1 MKENS
6 NKTIILKQREEHHI
20 SKYRF
25 KTNKDG
31 KIDFKVIP
39 YPKYKKV
46 LKKGRKLIKL
56 KNLGIIFIILIIAF
70 LYFSITN
77 NRLSYLKEKQEENT
91 TTTLSESVVSNDEF
105 KTYSKIISNNMFML
119 MPLTPEHNIN
129 TELMHKNG
137 SYIYAHGYIYSTDD
151 NNMYFDI
158 VLKNDKT
165 YSLIVNDIEYV
176 KNNL

>member
-1 MKENS
+1 MKESS
-6 NKTIILKQREEHHI
+6 NKTILFKQREEHHI

-46 LKKGRKLIKL
+46 LKKGRRLVKL
-56 KNLGIIFIILIIAF
+56 KNLSIIFIVILIAF

-77 NRLSYLKEKQEENT
+77 NRLSYLIEKKG
-91 TTTLSESVVSNDEF
+91 ESTVSTSNQSIVSNDEF
-105 KTYSKIISNNMFML
+105 NTYSKIINNNIFML

-137 SYIYAHGYIYSTDD
+137 SYIYAHLYIYSKDGDD
-151 NNMYFDI
+151 MYFDI
-158 VLKNDKT
+158 ILKDDKT

-176 KNNL
+176 KK